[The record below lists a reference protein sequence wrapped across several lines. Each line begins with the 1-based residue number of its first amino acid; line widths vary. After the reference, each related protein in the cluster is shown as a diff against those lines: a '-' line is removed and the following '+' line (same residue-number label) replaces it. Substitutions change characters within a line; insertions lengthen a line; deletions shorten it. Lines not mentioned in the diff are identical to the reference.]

1 MLLPMINPSSHPIY
15 SSILQSIQ
23 NGNRLFSILIDP
35 DKFNLSQTQGFLD
48 RMPSDTDFILVGGSQ
63 VKHQQ
68 TEVVVKQLK
77 SFTRLPII
85 LFPGDVNQLTDSA
98 DGLLFLS
105 LLSGQ
110 NPEYLINQQV
120 KSISKLKNSTLEII
134 PTGYILIDG
143 GKTTSVLEISQ
154 TKAIPQ
160 SQIST
165 VVHTA
170 LAGQFSGKLLIYL
183 EAGSGA
189 KTPVSAE
196 IISEVKKAITIP
208 LIVGGGIKNDFQKQS
223 AYEAGADMVVMGNSF
238 ELNSSS

>member
-1 MLLPMINPSSHPIY
+1 
-15 SSILQSIQ
+15 
-23 NGNRLFSILIDP
+23 
-35 DKFNLSQTQGFLD
+35 
-48 RMPSDTDFILVGGSQ
+48 
-63 VKHQQ
+63 
-68 TEVVVKQLK
+68 VVKQLK